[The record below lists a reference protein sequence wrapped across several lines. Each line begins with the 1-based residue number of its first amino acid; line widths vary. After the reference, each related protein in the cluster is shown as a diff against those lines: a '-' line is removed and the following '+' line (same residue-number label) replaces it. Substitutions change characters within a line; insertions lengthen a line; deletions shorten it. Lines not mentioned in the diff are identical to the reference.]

1 MAATYTI
8 RDGDTL
14 ETVAKQLGVDAAQL
28 ASDNNL
34 SVGAALKA
42 GNVLNVPTA
51 TAATTAATGAA
62 AKAATPYTG
71 MAGLSDETSQKL
83 GEYAGGYTPS
93 STVTAA
99 QEYLNGVLAQK
110 PGEYVSQYQ
119 SQLDALYD
127 RIMNREDFSYDLN
140 GDMLY
145 QLYRDQYAQQG
156 KQAMQ
161 DTMGQAAALS
171 GGYGSSYASTA
182 GNQAYQA
189 YLQQLNAMVPELY
202 QQALARYNAE
212 GDQLMEQYGMTAEL
226 ENDAYGKYRDTVS
239 DWNAEREYASS
250 DYRDKYDSDYANYA
264 TMLEYWNQLAQQEN
278 AQYNSDRELAYSQAM
293 AILQAGKMPSNALLK
308 AAGISSADAK
318 TLKSAYS
325 KSSGSGSGSGGSSR
339 SSYSYSRG
347 SSGSSGSSSSGSS
360 SSTTLGRSATEI
372 YNTVAAGMKLKG
384 TSATQSV
391 KNVSSAVNSGKITAA
406 EGKII
411 LDKLGI

>member
-51 TAATTAATGAA
+51 TNTATGAA

-145 QLYRDQYAQQG
+145 QLYRDQYARQG

-226 ENDAYGKYRDTVS
+226 EDDAYGKYRDTVS

-325 KSSGSGSGSGGSSR
+325 KSSGSSGGSSSGR
-339 SSYSYSRG
+339 SYSYSGG
-347 SSGSSGSSSSGSS
+347 SSGSSGNTGSGSS
-360 SSTTLGRSATEI
+360 SSTTLGK
-372 YNTVAAGMKLKG
+372 AASNLYSYLANAKSKG
-384 TSATQSV
+384 TSNTTLINGVTAR
-391 KNVSSAVNSGKITAA
+391 VNSGAITAA
-406 EGKII
+406 EGEKII
-411 LDKLGI
+411 DKLGI